1 MQRRQVNIL
10 VQSKLIKLLK
20 SVLTSD
26 KCIERQIAMYRW
38 QQNWPWP
45 LTFKSPISI
54 CTFLTVLLSLLK
66 VPMREF
72 VQALSQFICGDRFI
86 HSHDLYVC
94 SGSVT
99 VWRNRMLDTIG
110 ALRVNIWLKHGS
122 FNVYLSRQTYIHK
135 RYLIL
140 NPKSSIFVDFCELTH
155 YKTSKIK

>member
-1 MQRRQVNIL
+1 MHWKADRNVSMGTKLTMTLDFEKPNINMH
-10 VQSKLIKLLK
+10 IPHF
-20 SVLTSD
+20 VLHS
-26 KCIERQIAMYRW
+26 
-38 QQNWPWP
+38 
-45 LTFKSPISI
+45 F
-54 CTFLTVLLSLLK
+54 LK

-72 VQALSQFICGDRFI
+72 VQTSRQFICGDRFI

-99 VWRNRMLDTIG
+99 VWRNRMLVTIG

-122 FNVYLSRQTYIHK
+122 FNVYLSRHTYIHK

-140 NPKSSIFVDFCELTH
+140 NSKSSIFVDFFELTH